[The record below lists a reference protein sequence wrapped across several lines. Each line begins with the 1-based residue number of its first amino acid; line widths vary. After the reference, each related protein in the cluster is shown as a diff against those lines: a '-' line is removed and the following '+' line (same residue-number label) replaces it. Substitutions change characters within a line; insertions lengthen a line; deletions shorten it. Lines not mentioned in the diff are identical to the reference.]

1 MSVLATVR
9 GIPQLYYG
17 SEIGMAGNKDKGDA
31 DIRHD
36 FPGGWKGDAASA
48 FTAAGRNET
57 QQKYFDFTAKLFNW
71 RKAKTV
77 IHTGKMTHYLPQNNV
92 YVYFRYNDQESVMVV
107 INNNTTAQKVN
118 LSRFHEQIN
127 GYRSASEVLNG
138 QVISLDKEVEIN
150 AKSALIF
157 ELKK

>member
-1 MSVLATVR
+1 
-9 GIPQLYYG
+9 
-17 SEIGMAGNKDKGDA
+17 
-31 DIRHD
+31 
-36 FPGGWKGDAASA
+36 
-48 FTAAGRNET
+48 
-57 QQKYFDFTAKLFNW
+57 
-71 RKAKTV
+71 
-77 IHTGKMTHYLPQNNV
+77 MTHYLPQNNV
-92 YVYFRYNDQESVMVV
+92 YVYFHYNEQESVMVV

-127 GYRSASEVLNG
+127 GYRSANEVLNG